1 MKKRKDKGRDG
12 MPIVRVLR
20 SVVVAVQ
27 GPVCFYLPI
36 KAVLRV
42 GVLLVVALDRQGRM
56 LATSETPRWQ
66 GRAPSAS
73 AYPSRLCCAW
83 TCSWWCSTGR
93 GACWPPQEPPQWQGR
108 ALQAICISDLCCND
122 PVLPGEC
129 SQWPEW
135 ME

>member
-66 GRAPSAS
+66 GRAFTHKPSPIKAVLRVGVLG
-73 AYPSRLCCAW
+73 PSLTSHLPIKWWGCA
-83 TCSWWCSTGR
+83 GPA
-93 GACWPPQEPPQWQGR
+93 GAHAGHLGDPQMAR
-108 ALQAICISDLCCND
+108 
-122 PVLPGEC
+122 
-129 SQWPEW
+129 
-135 ME
+135 

>member
-1 MKKRKDKGRDG
+1 MKKGKDKTKDG

-27 GPVCFYLPI
+27 GPICFYLPI

-42 GVLLVVALDRQGRM
+42 GVLLVLALDRQGRM

-66 GRAPSAS
+66 GRA
-73 AYPSRLCCAW
+73 
-83 TCSWWCSTGR
+83 
-93 GACWPPQEPPQWQGR
+93 
-108 ALQAICISDLCCND
+108 LQAICISDLCCNY
-122 PVLPGEC
+122 PLLPGEC

-135 ME
+135 MG

>member
-66 GRAPSAS
+66 GRA
-73 AYPSRLCCAW
+73 
-83 TCSWWCSTGR
+83 
-93 GACWPPQEPPQWQGR
+93 
-108 ALQAICISDLCCND
+108 LQAMCVSNLCSFD

-129 SQWPEW
+129 SQWSDW
-135 ME
+135 MGLRYTT

>member
-1 MKKRKDKGRDG
+1 

-27 GPVCFYLPI
+27 GPICFYLPI

-42 GVLLVVALDRQGRM
+42 CVLLVVALDRQGRM

-66 GRAPSAS
+66 GRA
-73 AYPSRLCCAW
+73 
-83 TCSWWCSTGR
+83 
-93 GACWPPQEPPQWQGR
+93 
-108 ALQAICISDLCCND
+108 LQAICISELCWYD

-135 ME
+135 MG

>member
-1 MKKRKDKGRDG
+1 MLPSQLASRILPAWHAITHVCHMQMKKRKDKARDG
-12 MPIVRVLR
+12 MPIARVLR

-66 GRAPSAS
+66 GKAS
-73 AYPSRLCCAW
+73 TSHLHIK
-83 TCSWWCSTGR
+83 TV
-93 GACWPPQEPPQWQGR
+93 
-108 ALQAICISDLCCND
+108 LQ
-122 PVLPGEC
+122 
-129 SQWPEW
+129 
-135 ME
+135 